1 MYKHENTI
9 FNELYKLL
17 PILQFK
23 QYAGQH
29 KVDMYTKKF
38 DSMSLLKVLLYAQAT
53 WKNSLRDIETALWV
67 AHQNHLYHLWLQSV
81 ARSTIADHNNW
92 TDSVIFEHL
101 FCELLKECKKY
112 DYKNKLNIP
121 NKIISTDATVVD
133 LCLSMFDRA
142 KFRKKKWAIKLHI
155 WFDVASQLPEF
166 INITTW
172 KDHEV
177 KVAKQFNYSKYPEWT
192 IFVMDRWYFDFTLF
206 STIANDKQ
214 IFVTRLKSN
223 NKYCIMKKYLITEEG
238 ISKDLIIWPDSVTW
252 LENYNWE
259 LRLIEYYD
267 KEHDVM
273 YEFLTNNFEL
283 SAKTIAE
290 IYKLRR
296 QVEEFFR
303 WIKQNLK
310 IKTFLW
316 TSKNA
321 VMNQIRVA
329 MIYYLLMQ
337 YIRMKTNTKIWLLE
351 FSRILWELL
360 FERMNLVDILWLKH
374 KKIGLVRN
382 KSSPNWYWLFEN
394 MKV

>member
-1 MYKHENTI
+1 KHENTI

-23 QYAGQH
+23 EYAGQH
-29 KVDMYTKKF
+29 KIDKYSKKF
-38 DSMSLLKVLLYAQAT
+38 DSISLLKVLLYAQAAG
-53 WKNSLRDIETALWV
+53 KNSLRDIETALGV
-67 AHQNHLYHLWLQSV
+67 AHQNHLYHLGIQSV
-81 ARSTIADHNNW
+81 AKSTIADHNNG
-92 TDSVIFEHL
+92 TNPVVFEHL
-101 FCELLKECKKY
+101 FYELLRECTKY
-112 DYKNKLNIP
+112 DYKHKLNIP

-142 KFRKKKWAIKLHI
+142 KFRKKKGAIKLHI
-155 WFDVASQLPEF
+155 GFDVASQLPEF
-166 INITTW
+166 INITTG

-177 KVAKQFNYSKYPEWT
+177 KIAKQFDYSKHPEGT
-192 IFVMDRWYFDFTLF
+192 IFVIDRGYFDFGLF
-206 STIANDKQ
+206 STIAKNKQ

-223 NKYCIMKKYLITEEG
+223 NKYCIMKQNPITEEG
-238 ISKDLIIWPDSVTW
+238 ISKDLVIGPDSTTW
-252 LENYNWE
+252 LKSYDGD

-273 YEFLTNNFEL
+273 YEFITNTFEL

-290 IYKLRR
+290 IYKMRW

-310 IKTFLW
+310 IKTFLG

-337 YIRMKTNTKIWLLE
+337 YIRIKTNTKIGLLE
-351 FSRILWELL
+351 FSRILGELL
-360 FERMNLVDILWLKH
+360 FERMNLVDILGLKY
-374 KKIGLVRN
+374 KKINLIKN
-382 KSSPNWYWLFEN
+382 KGSPIGYGLFEN
-394 MKV
+394 TKF